1 MARLNNIIFALFVTF
16 SIFNL
21 YKFELIQN
29 IGKFGK
35 TIIVPYIIFYF
46 FYKFINKKIYKI
58 DNSILLLFIF
68 LIIGSINYLFNDGR
82 YDGLIYSMIFISY
95 ILYFYFFIY
104 EFKESYGEIFFEI
117 LIKKFKNILLFN
129 ILLGFLIALLINQP
143 LWVPNKDTL
152 DFGGFLG
159 VSLLFGWLSLSFF
172 FCLYLQNNKNILDY
186 FLILISIVFVYISGG
201 RGAQLAL
208 VSFFL
213 FSFYFKLKYL
223 YLHYYLYIILKLIL
237 IIFISFLI
245 YSIVID
251 FSFNQIN
258 KMTTG
263 RLFIWDI
270 SIKNIFYN
278 DIFYFGYGINTY
290 AEYLL
295 NKYLKISYYF
305 QNLKQSNGNLSLH
318 SSYLTILSA
327 GGIISLLAFFH
338 IIYKALIKNKNY
350 LFSSLVFSL
359 LVGAIVEQFIMSPNI
374 PISILFWLIIIY
386 LLNKKGNL

>member
-1 MARLNNIIFALFVTF
+1 MTRLNNIIFTLFVTF

-21 YKFELIQN
+21 YKYELIQN

-46 FYKFINKKIYKI
+46 FYKFINKKNLKI
-58 DNSILLLFIF
+58 DNSLLLLFSF
-68 LIIGSINYLFNDGR
+68 LIIGSINYLFTVGE
-82 YDGLIYSMIFISY
+82 YDGLLYSMIFISY
-95 ILYFYFFIY
+95 LFYFCFLIY
-104 EFKESYGEIFFEI
+104 EFKESYGENFFEI
-117 LIKKFKNILLFN
+117 LIKKLKNIFLFN
-129 ILLGFLIALLINQP
+129 ILLGFLIAFLVNQP

-159 VSLLFGWLSLSFF
+159 GSLLFGWLSLSFF
-172 FCLYLQNNKNILDY
+172 FCLYIQNNKNIIDY
-186 FLILISIVFVYISGG
+186 FLIIISIIFIFISGG

-208 VSFFL
+208 ISFFL
-213 FSFYFKLKYL
+213 FSLYFKLKYV
-223 YLHYYLYIILKLIL
+223 YLHYYLYLILKIVLV
-237 IIFISFLI
+237 IFILFLI
-245 YSIVID
+245 YFTIIN
-251 FSFNQIN
+251 FSFEQIN

-290 AEYLL
+290 SEYLL

-305 QNLKQSNGNLSLH
+305 QNLKQSDGNLSLH

-338 IIYKALIKNKNY
+338 VIYKALIKNKDY
-350 LFSSLVFSL
+350 LFSSLIFAL

-374 PISILFWLIIIY
+374 PISILFWLTIIY